1 MWSFSWSRSRKISSK
16 VFKTGRGWGGWV
28 VDIKDIVLWKGMI
41 TYGPYIQDIVSPGNE
56 ALTTIR
62 LAFVQFVQTP
72 WHTPP
77 ILQTPTDG
85 PRHSTAPTLDLK
97 QQLLSALPRLFQASL
112 PEHCP
117 SNEDMLGWPGKSL
130 RWKSPGHTSRSLSN
144 PREWRWWQ
152 SWLFGA
158 SRSPWFNGATELTY
172 SPVPKNTYGSPYTA
186 GQNLGS
192 ALGALALSLAC
203 LLLTGSLFNCFSP
216 RGGAL
221 HLLVLLE
228 DV

>member
-1 MWSFSWSRSRKISSK
+1 
-16 VFKTGRGWGGWV
+16 
-28 VDIKDIVLWKGMI
+28 MI

-62 LAFVQFVQTP
+62 LAFVQFTQTP

-85 PRHSTAPTLDLK
+85 PRPTTAPNTWFK
-97 QQLLSALPRLFQASL
+97 ATAALGSSLASL
-112 PEHCP
+112 PERCP
-117 SNEDMLGWPGKSL
+117 LKKDLLAWPGGSL
-130 RWKSPGHTSRSLSN
+130 RWKGPGHPSRPLSSL
-144 PREWRWWQ
+144 RGWRWWQ
-152 SWLFGA
+152 SSPFGA
-158 SRSPWFNGATELTY
+158 SRSPRCNGATELTY
-172 SPVPKNTYGSPYTA
+172 SPELKNTPASSHTA
-186 GQNLGS
+186 GQNLGF
-192 ALGALALSLAC
+192 ALGALALFFSLAC
-203 LLLTGSLFNCFSP
+203 LLLTGSLFHFFSS